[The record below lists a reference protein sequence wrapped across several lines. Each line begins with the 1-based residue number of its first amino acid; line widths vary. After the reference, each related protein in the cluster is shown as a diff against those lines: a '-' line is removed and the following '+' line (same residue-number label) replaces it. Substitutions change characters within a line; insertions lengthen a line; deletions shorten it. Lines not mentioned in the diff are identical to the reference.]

1 MSEPVNNY
9 SRANLYAS
17 ARDIEDFF
25 DDRELKEVIDEIRS
39 SYPFTFLTK
48 GKIQYAI
55 DGLGGYFW
63 LEDPGGN
70 YLLVNSKFA
79 NSFGLRP
86 QQLEGK
92 NELEMLPVHLKE
104 FYKSVKSYILTTQNV
119 VIKEGFAF
127 PVIPAGNRIVE
138 FPLCNMDNEVIAV
151 IGFSQASRETA
162 APVETA
168 ASRLRNIAWEKLP
181 AAVLLLDAEGMVR
194 SVSTEYGEFFA
205 SKGIREGINIRSVVD
220 ESAILDFINQSA
232 FFNEE
237 IEIRQEVTFDD
248 MGTLPLIIKL
258 KKVFDSV
265 HKLLGFIAVIEKD
278 FAIELKKLNYRETM
292 YDILMQTS
300 PDPIFIYNTENL
312 KFLDV
317 NTAAIRLYGYSRDEF
332 LEMDLTD
339 LYAPEDIQTL
349 LHSDNLKSENF
360 FSGPWRHRKKD
371 GTFVYVE
378 ISKSGFEFEGQSAQF
393 NIVRD
398 ISEKTELRRKAAFFE
413 NAFDSISDLLF
424 VSDSHGFILKCN
436 KTVSEVLG
444 YDNDAL
450 YDRSFVSLVSDAYRQ
465 TAGRMFMNDVLL
477 SGETVHSQLKK
488 VSGEVIDF
496 SLQFL
501 PLYDDSTGLLSGMNI
516 IGKPMYKSDEH
527 IAGQRTDESTSSRP
541 QTAAASSESSPLD
554 SKFLSGV
561 FHEILTPINV
571 ILGFS
576 QELTDSVDHPSAEQA
591 EAAEIIKQNSELLLQ
606 TMDSVMEYTQ
616 IEQNLAEL
624 KPERISFTSLLDQ
637 IQSATKKIS
646 DSKKVEFS
654 YGKISSSLT
663 FETDRTRFEEFV
675 SILVSMSMLI
685 TRQPSVFISAYQWD
699 DGNFIISIKDDRR
712 AASPVLVETLR
723 SFFTSDENNIKKE
736 FGISRLRVR
745 LARKLLKLLNGEI
758 KFVLKGTEVN
768 EVGFVF
774 PLQMQM
780 PELKSAPK
788 QQPGEFQPLD
798 TESADDQTADSQT
811 ADSQTADRLQPPAS
825 AAEQTVQTWN
835 REVPDRDQEEKTA
848 YETLPPVRTEKGFD
862 HTADIQPPA
871 ATAET
876 AKTRLD
882 LSRYSCLYLEDQIDS
897 QILFKVQLKEFRKLD
912 LCVSLEDALPLLEN
926 NHYDIIVL
934 DMNLQGEYNG
944 LDALRIIRQMPH
956 YSGSI
961 ILAVTAYVL
970 PGDKDK
976 FIAAGFNGF
985 ISKPIMKDKLVK
997 ILENTLPQRK

>member
-9 SRANLYAS
+9 SRVSLYAS

-63 LEDPGGN
+63 LEDPIGN
-70 YLLVNSKFA
+70 YLLVNNKFA

-104 FYKSVKSYILTTQNV
+104 FYKSVKSYILTTQNI

-127 PVIPAGNRIVE
+127 PAIPAGNRIVE

-151 IGFSQASRETA
+151 IGFSHVSRQTA

-168 ASRLRNIAWEKLP
+168 ATRLRNVAWEKLP

-194 SVSTEYGEFFA
+194 SVSAEYGEFFA

-237 IEIRQEVTFDD
+237 IEIRQEVTFDN
-248 MGTLPLIIKL
+248 MGTLPLIIRL

-349 LHSDNLKSENF
+349 LHSDNLKSENL

-424 VSDSHGFILKCN
+424 VTDSHGFILKCN
-436 KTVSEVLG
+436 KTVGEVLD
-444 YDNDAL
+444 YDNDSL

-477 SGETVHSQLKK
+477 SSETVHSQLKK
-488 VSGEVIDF
+488 ASGEVIDF

-516 IGKPMYKSDEH
+516 IGKPMYKSEEQTP
-527 IAGQRTDESTSSRP
+527 GQATEESTGQP
-541 QTAAASSESSPLD
+541 QTADLTNSSTLD

-637 IQSATKKIS
+637 IQSGTKKIS

-654 YGKISSSLT
+654 YGKISSSLS
-663 FETDRTRFEEFV
+663 FETDRSRFEEFV

-685 TRQPSVFISAYQWD
+685 TRESSVFISAYQWD
-699 DGNFIISIKDDRR
+699 DSNFIISIKDDRKS
-712 AASPVLVETLR
+712 ASPVLVETIR

-780 PELKSAPK
+780 PELKTAPK
-788 QQPGEFQPLD
+788 QQQSAEFQPLNN
-798 TESADDQTADSQT
+798 QTADSQL
-811 ADSQTADRLQPPAS
+811 ADQIQPPVS
-825 AAEQTVQTWN
+825 AAEQAAQKWN
-835 REVPDRDQEEKTA
+835 REVADRDLEDKTS
-848 YETLPPVRTEKGFD
+848 YETIPPVGTEKGTEQR
-862 HTADIQPPA
+862 TADAQTA
-871 ATAET
+871 AGETAAGET
-876 AKTRLD
+876 AKPRLD

-944 LDALRIIRQMPH
+944 LDALRIIRQMPD